1 MIADRYKLVYIST
14 SFLLA
19 EEIRKDT
26 IHGRKIKTQYINN
39 QLIDSFLIEKLIEER
54 ITKKDCRIQGFVL
67 EGYPKTKEQ
76 L

>member
-39 QLIDSFLIEKLIEER
+39 QLIDSFLI
-54 ITKKDCRIQGFVL
+54 
-67 EGYPKTKEQ
+67 
-76 L
+76 